1 MIRAPVSKATAPHYT
16 WGGDCDG
23 WHLAASDGLSVI
35 HERMPAG
42 RAEVAHRHAR
52 ARQIFFVLA
61 GELTMV
67 FGASERR
74 IAAGEALEIDPGS
87 VHQAVNRGPAA
98 VEFLVISQPPTRGD
112 RIEVP

>member
-1 MIRAPVSKATAPHYT
+1 MKAPVSKATAPHYT

-23 WHLAASDGLSVI
+23 WRLVASDGLSVI

-52 ARQIFFVLA
+52 ARQLFVVLV

-67 FGASERR
+67 LTDGEQR
-74 IAAGEALEIDPGS
+74 IGAGEALEIEPGS

-98 VEFLVISQPPTRGD
+98 VEFLVISQPPARGD
-112 RIEVP
+112 RIEAP